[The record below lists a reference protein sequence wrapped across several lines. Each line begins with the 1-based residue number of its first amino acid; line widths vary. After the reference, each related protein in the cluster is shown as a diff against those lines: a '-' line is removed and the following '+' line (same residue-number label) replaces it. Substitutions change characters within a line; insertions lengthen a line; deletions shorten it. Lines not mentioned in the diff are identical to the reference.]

1 MKKSKTSLLITSG
14 CSFTET
20 RIQKTWPLHL
30 EKYLEPKNVIHT
42 GLGCQGNGMISR
54 KTIHAV
60 HTALKTHK
68 PKQLLVG
75 VMWSGP
81 SRHEQYSKDDPNFAH
96 NIDGWMDNPVKII
109 DQDPGGW
116 IIYNS
121 YWKIPQA
128 KNYYKQVYD
137 PVYAQILTLEHIIRT
152 QNYLKLHKIK
162 YFMSTYTKE
171 VLELRDNPNLDHL
184 YEQIDF
190 DNFLPVE
197 GEYEWALNECKLPWT
212 SPDYH
217 PSIEQHDE
225 FTKQI
230 ILPFVKDKY
239 NVDSII

>member
-1 MKKSKTSLLITSG
+1 
-14 CSFTET
+14 
-20 RIQKTWPLHL
+20 
-30 EKYLEPKNVIHT
+30 
-42 GLGCQGNGMISR
+42 
-54 KTIHAV
+54 
-60 HTALKTHK
+60 
-68 PKQLLVG
+68 
-75 VMWSGP
+75 
-81 SRHEQYSKDDPNFAH
+81 
-96 NIDGWMDNPVKII
+96 
-109 DQDPGGW
+109 
-116 IIYNS
+116 
-121 YWKIPQA
+121 
-128 KNYYKQVYD
+128 
-137 PVYAQILTLEHIIRT
+137 
-152 QNYLKLHKIK
+152 
-162 YFMSTYTKE
+162 MSTYTKE